1 MEFISLLKMAILN
14 SLAAGVATKH
24 PMGGIYRSSRSNI
37 GRTPTLLCTLS
48 YARAGSISIHEIHG
62 VFYIVSMPRS
72 SRSKSKSAHTGAS
85 STTKVRL
92 ISSRTVYRGPAFWVT
107 TDEVQEPGG
116 VRARRDIVHH
126 TGSVVVLAVDESR
139 SLPGRIDPGEKPLP
153 AAQRELLEETGYTAE
168 NWRRIFHF
176 YASPGFVAETMS
188 VYLATGLRAGK
199 AQPEED
205 EVIQKRLV
213 PLSTALGM
221 VLRGT
226 IRDAK
231 TISSVLWLDHHVTN
245 RRSLTSKSPHRR
257 PVP

>member
-139 SLPGRIDPGEKPLP
+139 SLREGSIPAKSPFPRPSASCWKKPDTPPRIGGASSIFMPAPGSSPKPCRSIWPRVCAPEKL
-153 AAQRELLEETGYTAE
+153 
-168 NWRRIFHF
+168 
-176 YASPGFVAETMS
+176 
-188 VYLATGLRAGK
+188 
-199 AQPEED
+199 
-205 EVIQKRLV
+205 
-213 PLSTALGM
+213 
-221 VLRGT
+221 
-226 IRDAK
+226 
-231 TISSVLWLDHHVTN
+231 N
-245 RRSLTSKSPHRR
+245 RRRTRSSKNASCPSVRLS
-257 PVP
+257 VWF